1 VLTQTA
7 RLNNTN
13 IIYGPEVTSQV
24 LPPFLV
30 NTNSFYSVLV
40 RQGQPI
46 PNWTP
51 DAGASSNAFG
61 GVVPSPAPN
70 WTSQSQAG
78 SNNFTPSG
86 NTVTPTYDFTLT

>member
-1 VLTQTA
+1 MLTQTA
-7 RLNNTN
+7 RLDNIN
-13 IIYGPEVTSQV
+13 IIYGPEVASQL
-24 LPPFLV
+24 LPPLV
-30 NTNSFYSVLV
+30 LGGDIFFQTLL

-51 DAGASSNAFG
+51 DAGASANAFDDMA
-61 GVVPSPAPN
+61 PPPAPN

-78 SNNFTPSG
+78 GNNFTPSG